1 MSTNFH
7 ADIVLR
13 LLIAEIKIIYAL
25 NSFDESAA
33 NAEAIILHEYPIE
46 KAKLKLDGQIFG

>member
-7 ADIVLR
+7 ADIVLC

-33 NAEAIILHEYPIE
+33 KAEAIISHEYPIE

>member
-7 ADIVLR
+7 ADIVLC

-25 NSFDESAA
+25 NSFDESSA